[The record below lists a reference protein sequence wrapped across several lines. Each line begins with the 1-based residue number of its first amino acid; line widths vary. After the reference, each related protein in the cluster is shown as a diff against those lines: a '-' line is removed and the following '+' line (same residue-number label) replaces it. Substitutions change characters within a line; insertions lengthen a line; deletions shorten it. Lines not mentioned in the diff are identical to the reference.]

1 MILKYFSMK
10 IIIILDSP
18 NIKEGRMVVIKIMIS
33 VFCLKIY

>member
-1 MILKYFSMK
+1 MK

-33 VFCLKIY
+33 VFLFKNILK